1 MADDPELDVLLHES
15 TQLHQSIERLSGR
28 ILGLFGVV
36 LPGAVVLFG
45 FLARDSP
52 EEASSPIASVALVG
66 VVALVVVYAGSL
78 WAELLTY
85 IEYKYD
91 VLYPALYSRAGRNAE
106 NMMHYLSRRPALA
119 PAATFVTLIFVL
131 TFGLAAYGVY
141 STPGNWSNAWFA
153 AVAALFVFPLV
164 ST

>member
-15 TQLHQSIERLSGR
+15 TQLHQSIEWLSGR

-78 WAELLTY
+78 CREHDALLVAASCPGSGC
-85 IEYKYD
+85 D
-91 VLYPALYSRAGRNAE
+91 VRNSHLCAHVWPCGVRRLLGARQLEQRLVCGSSRAVCIPIGVNLDGHAE
-106 NMMHYLSRRPALA
+106 SLGAL
-119 PAATFVTLIFVL
+119 PEVRDATRVV
-131 TFGLAAYGVY
+131 
-141 STPGNWSNAWFA
+141 
-153 AVAALFVFPLV
+153 
-164 ST
+164 